1 MSDRLYPAGPGGAG
15 SQLAKA
21 SPAYRRHAWF
31 AMLALL
37 GFVAAYLLFSGWLAW
52 KAYLSIRASI
62 YGSRDGFMLML
73 VGLGAAFL
81 AVFMLK
87 ALVFVRRGQLGGL
100 TEITPAEQPRLF
112 AFLHR
117 LADEARAPRPAKVY
131 VSARV
136 NAAVFYD
143 LSLLNFFLPS
153 RKNLEIGLPLVNV
166 LSVSEFK
173 AVLAHEFGHFA
184 QRSMAVGRWVYLAQ
198 QIAGHIVAK
207 RDGLDRFLEGLS
219 RTDVRIAWIGW
230 LFSLLVWSIRS
241 VVDTLFRL
249 VVLADRA
256 LSREME
262 FQADRVSVSLAGS
275 DALID
280 ALYRMQSA
288 DAAWDRALDFANR
301 QLHKGVAA
309 PDLFEIQSAV
319 LRKLRVIY
327 DDPGYG
333 VPPPGPADARAA
345 HRIFQRD
352 RVSVSRMWATHP
364 ASHEREDNAKKVY
377 LAAEASEHP
386 AWDLFDDAQ
395 GFRERACAR
404 LIDHI
409 VPPPAVG
416 TRAALLQALDAEYDR
431 ESYSRRYRGVYLGRA
446 VTRTQHTAEQ
456 LFDRLSASE
465 AAAALPGLYPESLS
479 GLLERLD
486 ALRHERAAL
495 EAVRDGI
502 AKSEG
507 PRLEHRGKP
516 IRKRELAGAVDEVA
530 RDIVQAERELDA
542 HDRRCRST
550 LHALAAVL
558 GPEWQA
564 GWLGQLRLLHY
575 AEHAEANL
583 VDLQATMLNT
593 LAMVTAKRK
602 TSEAEAQRVLAD
614 ASALFSAMAE
624 IARDAPAVQ
633 AGPQALALMGA
644 DSWAAM
650 VGEFNFG
657 YPTRENINEWLK
669 ASDSWVRPLVRALGA
684 LRRAALDQLLGTE
697 ARLAAVATSQASEP
711 VPVPVGEPPAAPVL
725 PASYATLPNG
735 QERPRQ
741 KKLDAWSRFQT
752 ADGWWAGAARLTAA
766 GGVIAAL
773 MGVSTSL
780 GNATVIAYNG
790 LDREVK
796 VRVGGRSATLAPGAR
811 QHFEV
816 EADQPVTLSARTA
829 EGQEIES
836 FSANPGLIG
845 VRYVYNVAAAAP
857 LVAWT
862 AVYGQA
868 VAPPERKLGAP
879 RWSTQSADA
888 LFEAPPRQ
896 ISTSKH
902 SNGGTRSV
910 ISGPES
916 RSAGHVLNMVDADS
930 DRRALIEV
938 HGSWD
943 SGQSAHLLEWLAA
956 ADQYAPDSRARIV
969 AARLAHAPLEV
980 AALREQQNLAET
992 PEARE
997 RVCGQHR
1004 ALAQAHPEAADLGYL
1019 VVRCMRDGA
1028 ARDAAFKKGAAEHP
1042 DSAWFA
1048 YAAGHAWAGEQAW
1061 PQARG
1066 AYERAGARAPFLSGV
1081 TIDDLARIRRIEQG
1095 EGVSIDD
1102 LAARSSFL
1110 QMQQLLRTGKD
1121 IPPGSATF
1129 GYIEMSRGNLDKAF
1143 GIANADPR
1151 SSVRLLVFIGAS
1163 EGASQQQ
1170 VAKALDASQAM
1181 TVGDFESLLP
1191 GVGLAIR
1198 HGRPVDKPLA
1208 LLKYLSPEDAQRM
1221 RAFVQVLQTSKD
1233 PRQAEAALD
1242 GLTPQYRAQAYSAGL
1257 VVLGAKA
1264 PAQWRTFVKR
1274 ALFPV
1279 EHPYFG

>member
-1 MSDRLYPAGPGGAG
+1 MSDQLYPAGPGGAG

-62 YGSRDGFMLML
+62 YGSRDGFMLMA

-87 ALVFVRRGQLGGL
+87 ALVFVRRGQLSAL
-100 TEITPAEQPRLF
+100 TEITAAEQPRLF
-112 AFLHR
+112 AFLYR

-131 VSARV
+131 MSSRV

-153 RKNLEIGLPLVNV
+153 KKNLEIGLPLLNV

-198 QIAGHIVAK
+198 QIAAHIVAK

-280 ALYRMQSA
+280 ALYKMQSA
-288 DAAWDRALDFANR
+288 DAAWDRTLAFANQ

-309 PDLFEIQSAV
+309 PDLYDIQSAI
-319 LRKLRVIY
+319 LQKLRVIY
-327 DDPGYG
+327 NDPGYG
-333 VPPPGPADARAA
+333 VPPPLPADGGAA
-345 HRIFQRD
+345 HRIFKRD

-364 ASHEREDNAKKVY
+364 ASHEREENAKKVY
-377 LAAEASEHP
+377 LAAEASESP
-386 AWDLFDDAQ
+386 AWELFDEAQ
-395 GFRERACAR
+395 AFRERACGQ
-404 LIDHI
+404 LISHI
-409 VPPPAVG
+409 VPPPSTG
-416 TRAALLQALDAEYDR
+416 TREAMMQALDAEYDR
-431 ESYSRRYRGVYLGRA
+431 ESYKRRYRGVYLGRA
-446 VTRTQHTAEQ
+446 VTRSQHTAEQ
-456 LFDRLSASE
+456 LFDRISASE

-479 GLLERLD
+479 GMLERLD
-486 ALRHERAAL
+486 ALQHERAAL

-507 PRLEHRGKP
+507 PRLEHRGKA
-516 IRKRELAGAVDEVA
+516 IRKRDLAGAVDEVA
-530 RDIVQAERELDA
+530 RDIAAAERDLEA

-550 LHALAAVL
+550 LRALAAVL
-558 GPEWQA
+558 GPEWEA
-564 GWLGQLRLLHY
+564 GWLAQLRLLHY
-575 AEHAEANL
+575 AEHVEANL
-583 VDLQATMLNT
+583 IDLQSAMLNT

-602 TSEAEAQRVLAD
+602 TNEAEAQRVLAN
-614 ASALFSAMAE
+614 ASGLFSGMAE
-624 IARDAPAVQ
+624 IAKDAPAIE
-633 AGPQALALMGA
+633 AGPQALALMGSE
-644 DSWAAM
+644 SWSAM
-650 VGEFNFG
+650 VGEFGFG

-669 ASDSWVRPLVRALGA
+669 ASDSWVRPMARALGA
-684 LRRAALDQLLGTE
+684 LRRAALDQLLSTE
-697 ARLAAVATSQASEP
+697 ARLGNVSLSQAP
-711 VPVPVGEPPAAPVL
+711 AGEVPAAPVL
-725 PASYATLPNG
+725 PSSYATLPNG

-741 KKLDAWSRFQT
+741 KKLDVWSRFQT

-773 MGVSTSL
+773 MGVSTTL
-780 GNATVIAYNG
+780 GNATVVAYNG

-796 VRVGGRSATLAPGAR
+796 VRVGSRSATIPPGGK

-816 EADQPVTLSARTA
+816 EADKPVEVSARTA

-836 FSANPGLIG
+836 FSANPELIG
-845 VRYVYNVAAAAP
+845 VRYVYNVAGAGP
-857 LVAWT
+857 MVAWT
-862 AVYGQA
+862 AVYGQGTP
-868 VAPPERKLGAP
+868 PPERKLGAP

-888 LFEAPPRQ
+888 LFEPPPRQ
-896 ISTSKH
+896 ITTSK
-902 SNGGTRSV
+902 SSSGGMRSV
-910 ISGPES
+910 ISGPET
-916 RSAGHVLNMVDADS
+916 RSANNALNMIDTES
-930 DRRALIEV
+930 DRKALIEA
-938 HGSWD
+938 HGKWD
-943 SGQSAHLLEWLAA
+943 SGQSAYLLEWLAA
-956 ADQYAPDSRARIV
+956 ADQFAPESRARIT
-969 AARLAHAPLEV
+969 AARLARAPLEV
-980 AALREQQNLAET
+980 VSLREQQNQAET
-992 PEARE
+992 PEERE

-1004 ALAQAHPEAADLGYL
+1004 ALAQSHPEAADLGYL
-1019 VVRCMRDGA
+1019 VVRCMRDSA
-1028 ARDAAFKKGAAEHP
+1028 AKDMAFKKGAAEHP

-1048 YAAGHAWAGEQAW
+1048 YAAGHAWAGQQAW
-1061 PQARG
+1061 PEARR
-1066 AYERAGARAPFLSGV
+1066 AYERAGAKAPFLS
-1081 TIDDLARIRRIEQG
+1081 TITTDDLARIRRIEQG
-1095 EGVSIDD
+1095 EAVSIDD
-1102 LAARSSFL
+1102 LAAKSSFL
-1110 QMQQLLRTGKD
+1110 QMQQILRTGKD
-1121 IPPGSATF
+1121 IPPNSATF

-1143 GIANADPR
+1143 GIATSDTPPP
-1151 SSVRLLVFIGAS
+1151 VRLLVFIGAS
-1163 EGASQQQ
+1163 DGASQKQ
-1170 VAKALDASQAM
+1170 VTKALDASQTM
-1181 TVGDFESLLP
+1181 TVSDFESLLP
-1191 GVGLAIR
+1191 GIGLAIK
-1198 HGRPVDKPLA
+1198 HGRSMDRQMA
-1208 LLKYLSPEDAQRM
+1208 LLKYMSPEDAQRM
-1221 RAFVQVLQTSKD
+1221 RAFVSVLQTSKD
-1233 PRQAEAALD
+1233 PRQAEEALE

-1257 VVLGAKA
+1257 IVLGPRA
-1264 PAQWRTFVKR
+1264 PAQWRAFVKR

-1279 EHPYFG
+1279 ERPYFG